1 MKAKSPSL
9 GLEVLTNESR
19 HEIPHSKEASRERE
33 EQNEAQNI
41 DVYEAIAGLYEEIA
55 ALTEANAALT
65 ERVTQL
71 EGGQNK

>member
-1 MKAKSPSL
+1 MSQGMKY
-9 GLEVLTNESR
+9 LTPKKPLS
-19 HEIPHSKEASRERE
+19 EITRERE

-55 ALTEANAALT
+55 ALIAAL
-65 ERVTQL
+65 EQRVAQF

>member
-1 MKAKSPSL
+1 MSQGMKY
-9 GLEVLTNESR
+9 LTPKKPLS
-19 HEIPHSKEASRERE
+19 EITRERK

>member
-1 MKAKSPSL
+1 MSQGMKY
-9 GLEVLTNESR
+9 LTPKKPLS
-19 HEIPHSKEASRERE
+19 EITRERK

-41 DVYEAIAGLYEEIA
+41 DVYEAIAGLYGEIA

>member
-1 MKAKSPSL
+1 MSQGMKY
-9 GLEVLTNESR
+9 LTPKKPLS
-19 HEIPHSKEASRERE
+19 EITRERE